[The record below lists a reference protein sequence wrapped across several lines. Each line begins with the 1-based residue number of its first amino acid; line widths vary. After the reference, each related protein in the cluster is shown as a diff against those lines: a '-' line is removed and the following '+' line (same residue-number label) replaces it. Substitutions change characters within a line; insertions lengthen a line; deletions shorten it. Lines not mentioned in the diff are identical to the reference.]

1 MNWPNSI
8 TFSRLLL
15 IPIYLLFL
23 PLVKDNA
30 KHIFSIFIITIGSV
44 LDVLDG
50 YIARKYNMATNLG
63 KILDPLADKLL
74 LVTVGMGLWFTG
86 RLPLWLILFIVIR
99 EAIMILGGTI
109 NYLYTKV
116 AISANALGK
125 LNTCYVYVLILS
137 YSFRWSIST
146 FLAWGFITLVLI
158 TTLVYLNIFINK
170 LATEKLAK

>member
-1 MNWPNSI
+1 MNWPNTI

-15 IPIYLLFL
+15 IPIYLLLL
-23 PLVKDNA
+23 PDVRDQY
-30 KHIFSIFIITIGSV
+30 KHIFSIVIITIGSG

-50 YIARKYNMATNLG
+50 YIARKFNMVTNLG
-63 KILDPLADKLL
+63 KVLDPLADKLL

-86 RLPLWLILFIVIR
+86 RLPLWLILFIVVR
-99 EAIMILGGTI
+99 EGIMILGGTI

-125 LNTCYVYVLILS
+125 LNTCYVYVLIVS
-137 YSFRWSIST
+137 YSFRWSISN
-146 FLAWGFITLVLI
+146 FLAWGFVVLVLI

-170 LATEKLAK
+170 LSAEKLAK